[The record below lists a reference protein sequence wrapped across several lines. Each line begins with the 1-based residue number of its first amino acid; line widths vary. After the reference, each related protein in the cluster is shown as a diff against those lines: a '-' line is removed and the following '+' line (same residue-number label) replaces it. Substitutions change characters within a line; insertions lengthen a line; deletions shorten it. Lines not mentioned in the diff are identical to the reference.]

1 MYKVMLVDDDYP
13 VLELLSNAIDW
24 NKLDMEVMGL
34 FENGAVALE
43 AAQAETPDIIVTD
56 IGMPRMNGLE
66 LIRELKDKHPR
77 IRVAILSCHNEFH
90 FAQQAMKLNV
100 QDYLLKDTLDP
111 EDLQKL
117 LKQFRTSLDE
127 EKDTLEQQSQLRH
140 LVDRNREQ
148 HKESFLRATIHEPLL
163 NEGVWS
169 REAEAFGLRI
179 SGRSCLPVA
188 CYIDSQRMA
197 RQRFV
202 SDDVLRFAL
211 NNMLEEVLHSEEPE
225 AVHFTYDVLRSFIF
239 IPSVNGIKTN
249 PYDRV
254 LPLLAKLQSMVDKTL
269 KIRISFM
276 IGKIGMNP
284 TDIKQELNGLLG
296 AYGQRFYM
304 KAKSIAKKE
313 PVIYSERDL
322 FAVYDEAV
330 SSLREMLIE
339 SNPTKV
345 QPMIEHWMAYLRTN
359 CFPPETVKDW
369 ILKLV
374 LDLKLKLKSMQLF
387 RNHFSVEVLH
397 RELLEMDTL
406 EEMGEWMVHFF
417 TSFYIVAEEVKVLS
431 KRPEVLDACQYVSL
445 HLNRKISLDEVAE
458 QLFLNP
464 SYFSRLFKKETG
476 ETFIEYVS
484 RMKVARAKELLDQT
498 NMSVARICESLGYD
512 NHSYFIKMFKTV
524 AGATPLEYRGISEGK
539 DYRIEK

>member
-13 VLELLSNAIDW
+13 VLELLSSAIDW
-24 NKLDMEVMGL
+24 HKLGMEVTGL
-34 FENGAVALE
+34 YENGAVALE
-43 AAQAETPDIIVTD
+43 AANSEMPDIVVTD

-66 LIRELKDKHPR
+66 LIRELKEKQPR
-77 IRVAILSCHNEFH
+77 LRVAILSCHNEFH

-111 EDLQKL
+111 DDLQKL
-117 LKQFRTSLDE
+117 LQQFKLSLDE
-127 EKDTLEQQSQLRH
+127 ENNLQERQNHLRQ
-140 LVDRNREQ
+140 LVDRNREH

-163 NEGVWS
+163 SESTWMK
-169 REAEAFGLRI
+169 EAESFGLGFA
-179 SGRSCLPVA
+179 GRSCLPVA
-188 CYIDSQRMA
+188 CYIDSQRLA

-211 NNMLEEVLHSEEPE
+211 NNITEEVLSSEEPE
-225 AVHFTYDVLRSFIF
+225 AVHFAYDVLRSFIF
-239 IPSVNGIKTN
+239 IPSVSGIKTN
-249 PYDRV
+249 PYDRA
-254 LPLLAKLQSMVDKTL
+254 LPLLVKLQTMVEKTL
-269 KIRISFM
+269 KIRLSFM
-276 IGKIGMNP
+276 LGTICTTP
-284 TDIKQELNGLLG
+284 TDIKHELNEIFS

-304 KAKSIAKKE
+304 KAKAIEKKE
-313 PVIYSERDL
+313 SVIYSQKDL

-330 SSLREMLIE
+330 TALREMLIE
-339 SNPTKV
+339 SNPGKV
-345 QPMIEHWMAYLRTN
+345 QMMVSYWISYLREN
-359 CFPPETVKDW
+359 RFPPETVKDW

-387 RNHFSVEVLH
+387 RNHFSVEILH

-406 EEMGEWMVHFF
+406 GEMGEWMVYFF
-417 TSFYIVAEEVKVLS
+417 TSFFVVAEEVKVLS

-484 RMKVARAKELLDQT
+484 RMKVGRAKELLDQT
-498 NMSVARICESLGYD
+498 NMSVAKICESLGYD

-524 AGATPLEYRGISEGK
+524 AGVTPLEYRGSSESK
-539 DYRIEK
+539 EQRAQK

>member
-13 VLELLSNAIDW
+13 VLELLSGAIEW
-24 NKLDMEVMGL
+24 NKLGMEVMGL
-34 FENGAVALE
+34 YENGAVALE
-43 AAQAETPDIIVTD
+43 AANQDMPDIVVTD

-66 LIRELKDKHPR
+66 LIRELKERHPR
-77 IRVAILSCHNEFH
+77 IRIAILSCHSEFH

-117 LKQFRTSLDE
+117 LQQFRTSLDE
-127 EKDTLEQQSQLRH
+127 ENSTLTRQNELRQ
-140 LVDRNREQ
+140 LVDRNREH
-148 HKESFLRATIHEPLL
+148 HKESFLRATIHEPMLS
-163 NEGVWS
+163 EDAWMK
-169 REAEAFGLRI
+169 EAASFGLGFK
-179 SGRSCLPVA
+179 GRSCLPVA
-188 CYIDSQRMA
+188 CYVDSQRLA

-211 NNMLEEVLHSEEPE
+211 NNIMEEVLRSEEPG
-225 AVHFTYDVLRSFIF
+225 AVHFAYDVLRSFIF
-239 IPSVNGIKTN
+239 IPSVSGIKTN
-249 PYDRV
+249 PYDKAV
-254 LPLLAKLQSMVDKTL
+254 PLLAKLQTMVEKTL

-276 IGKIGMNP
+276 IGRICSHP
-284 TDIKQELNGLLG
+284 SEIKYELNEILG

-304 KAKSIAKKE
+304 KAKSIVKKE
-313 PVIYSERDL
+313 LLTYSQKDL

-330 SSLREMLIE
+330 SALREMLIE
-339 SNPTKV
+339 GNPDKV
-345 QPMIEHWMAYLRTN
+345 QPMISYWTSYLSEHR
-359 CFPPETVKDW
+359 FPPETVKDW

-374 LDLKLKLKSMQLF
+374 LDLKLKLKSMRLF
-387 RNHFSVEVLH
+387 RNHFSVEILH
-397 RELLEMDTL
+397 RELLDMDTL

-417 TSFYIVAEEVKVLS
+417 TSFFVVAEEVKVLS

-445 HLNRKISLDEVAE
+445 HLTKKISLDEVAE

-484 RMKVARAKELLDQT
+484 RMKVERAKELLDQT
-498 NMSVARICESLGYD
+498 NMSVAKICESLGYD

-524 AGATPLEYRGISEGK
+524 AGVTPLEYRGSSESK
-539 DYRIEK
+539 EK

>member
-13 VLELLSNAIDW
+13 VLELLSGAIDW
-24 NKLDMEVMGL
+24 NKLGMEVTGL
-34 FENGAVALE
+34 YENGAVALE
-43 AAQAETPDIIVTD
+43 AANHDMPDIVVTD

-66 LIRELKDKHPR
+66 LIRELKEKHPR
-77 IRVAILSCHNEFH
+77 IRVAILSCHSEFQ

-111 EDLQKL
+111 EDLEKL
-117 LKQFRTSLDE
+117 LLQFRTSLDE
-127 EKDTLEQQSQLRH
+127 ESSTLSRQNELRQ
-140 LVDRNREQ
+140 LVDRNREH
-148 HKESFLRATIHEPLL
+148 HKESFLRATIHEPVLSA
-163 NEGVWS
+163 EAWMK
-169 REAEAFGLRI
+169 EAESFGLGLK
-179 SGRSCLPVA
+179 GRSCLPVA
-188 CYIDSQRMA
+188 CYIDGQRLA

-211 NNMLEEVLHSEEPE
+211 NNIMEEVLRGEEPG
-225 AVHFTYDVLRSFIF
+225 AVHFAYDVLRSFIF
-239 IPSVNGIKTN
+239 IPSVSGIKTN
-249 PYDRV
+249 PYD
-254 LPLLAKLQSMVDKTL
+254 LAIPLLMKLQAMVEKTL
-269 KIRISFM
+269 KIRISFI
-276 IGKIGMNP
+276 IGRICTTP
-284 TDIKQELNGLLG
+284 SELKQELNEILG

-304 KAKSIAKKE
+304 KAKTIEKKE
-313 PVIYSERDL
+313 AVTYSGKDL

-330 SSLREMLIE
+330 SALREMLIE
-339 SNPTKV
+339 GNPDKV
-345 QPMIEHWMAYLRTN
+345 QPMVSHWVAYLNDQR
-359 CFPPETVKDW
+359 FPPETVKDW

-387 RNHFSVEVLH
+387 RNHFSVEILH

-417 TSFYIVAEEVKVLS
+417 TSFFVVAGEVKVLS

-445 HLNRKISLDEVAE
+445 HLNKKISLDEVAE

-476 ETFIEYVS
+476 ETFIEYVN
-484 RMKVARAKELLDQT
+484 RMKVERAKELLDQT
-498 NMSVARICESLGYD
+498 NLSVAKICESLGYD

-524 AGATPLEYRGISEGK
+524 AGVTPQEYRGLSET
-539 DYRIEK
+539 REQRAEK